1 MADELRI
8 REVLLNIIS
17 NAVKFTKDGGTISF
31 AAENAPGN
39 DDHHIIIRYRISDT
53 GIGMS
58 EEFQSRIFDEFS
70 QENDGARTSYKGTGL
85 GMAIAK
91 KYVDL
96 MGGKIE
102 VSSRQGVGSTFTVE
116 IPLLIAEHV
125 ETEEKEK
132 LKKDTDL
139 HGLHVLLA
147 EDNDLNA
154 R

>member
-1 MADELRI
+1 
-8 REVLLNIIS
+8 
-17 NAVKFTKDGGTISF
+17 
-31 AAENAPGN
+31 
-39 DDHHIIIRYRISDT
+39 
-53 GIGMS
+53 
-58 EEFQSRIFDEFS
+58 
-70 QENDGARTSYKGTGL
+70 
-85 GMAIAK
+85 MAISK

-139 HGLHVLLA
+139 HGLHTLLA

-154 R
+154 EIAVSLLEEQGMIVTRAADGKTALAQFCNTDPGLLI

>member
-31 AAENAPGN
+31 IAENSLGN
-39 DDHHIIIRYRISDT
+39 DEHHIIVRYRISDT

-58 EEFQSRIFDEFS
+58 EEFQTRIFDEFS
-70 QENDGARTSYKGTGL
+70 QENNGARTSYKGTGL

-91 KYVDL
+91 QYVDL

-102 VSSRQGVGSTFTVE
+102 VSSRQGC
-116 IPLLIAEHV
+116 LLY
-125 ETEEKEK
+125 TSPSPR
-132 LKKDTDL
+132 DR
-139 HGLHVLLA
+139 G
-147 EDNDLNA
+147 
-154 R
+154 

>member
-58 EEFQSRIFDEFS
+58 EAFQSRIFDEFT

-96 MGGKIE
+96 MG
-102 VSSRQGVGSTFTVE
+102 
-116 IPLLIAEHV
+116 
-125 ETEEKEK
+125 
-132 LKKDTDL
+132 
-139 HGLHVLLA
+139 
-147 EDNDLNA
+147 
-154 R
+154 